1 MTLCPFFVIIGI
13 KQMCCFQKKKK
24 KGDNFKIN
32 MLKIFN
38 AINAGAGLDL
48 ATPFTNC
55 CLRLFFLEKDCIY
68 LDAEHLYDH
77 IKWEMFQSRALT
89 SAMRHGVSQT
99 S

>member
-1 MTLCPFFVIIGI
+1 MLF
-13 KQMCCFQKKKK
+13 KKKK
-24 KGDNFKIN
+24 KKEIIFFKIN

-48 ATPFTNC
+48 AIPFTNC
-55 CLRLFFLEKDCIY
+55 CICLFFLEKDCVY
-68 LDAEHLYDH
+68 LDAERLYDH
-77 IKWEMFQSRALT
+77 IKWETFQPRALT